1 MGIIVRSGL
10 LAIVLA
16 FASATYSQDLP
27 QQIPGNLVKTVVL
40 RLQDESARF
49 TTVTVR
55 VGGFA
60 TMTRT
65 GMPTLCLSPTMSAD
79 GLLTITSSLTP
90 AGDCARSASATVSS
104 QAPPSA
110 LGDSTRI
117 ELGGYVLNAE
127 WVEAGAAGTAEPP
140 TSGDASECCVVCE
153 GMTACACRVRAP
165 CGSCCDEA
173 CGGCDPIEGP
183 SPCGTTTVARL
194 QPVKARDRKLGKTVG
209 VGARWGS
216 TQSRTA
222 SKVPAER

>member
-1 MGIIVRSGL
+1 MAITVRFGL
-10 LAIVLA
+10 LAILLA

-27 QQIPGNLVKTVVL
+27 QQIPGNQVKTVVL

-65 GMPTLCLSPTMSAD
+65 GMPTLCLSPTMTAD
-79 GLLTITSSLTP
+79 GLVIITASLTP
-90 AGDCARSASATVSS
+90 AGDGARSASATASS
-104 QAPPSA
+104 QAPPLA

-117 ELGGYVLNAE
+117 ELGGYVFNAE
-127 WVEAGAAGTAEPP
+127 WVEAGAGTAEPP

-153 GMTACACRVRAP
+153 GMKACACRVQAP

-173 CGGCDPIEGP
+173 CGGCDPIEGRI
-183 SPCGTTTVARL
+183 PCGTTTAARL
-194 QPVKARDRKLGKTVG
+194 QPVKPGDR
-209 VGARWGS
+209 
-216 TQSRTA
+216 
-222 SKVPAER
+222 